1 MLNVQ
6 LARKYSNAIFEIAQ
20 EEGKLEAYGE
30 ELKSVREGLE
40 SVPQAIAFL
49 TNPQIETKTK
59 KDLLKKLFD
68 GELSRNVY
76 HFLLLLVDKHRFA
89 LIGAIE
95 DEYRALSNK
104 ARGILIADVTT
115 ASPASAAQQKRI
127 REKLAQVTGKKVEL
141 RLHENA
147 ALIGGAVVKI
157 GDRRIDGSV
166 TGRLETMRK
175 ELLVKTM

>member
-49 TNPQIETKTK
+49 SNPQIETKTK
-59 KDLLKKLFD
+59 KELLRKLFD
-68 GELSRNVY
+68 GELSKNVY
-76 HFLLLLVDKHRFA
+76 HFLLLLVDKRRFA
-89 LIGAIE
+89 LLGAIE
-95 DEYRALSNK
+95 DEYHALSNK

-115 ASPASAAQQKRI
+115 ASPASAAQQKSI
-127 REKLAQVTGKKVEL
+127 REKLAKVTGKKVEL

-147 ALIGGAVVKI
+147 ALIGGVVVRI

-166 TGRLETMRK
+166 AGRLETMRK